1 MRLSDYVSV
10 EKCDSKTSTRIQLWI
25 VGICVISYLL
35 IVYSPTEMLLSYF
48 GYRGN
53 NGCTLYT
60 FLGVPCPA
68 CGMGRSLSVI
78 LHFNFADMF
87 YYNPSAVFV
96 YAFVFLLLALIL
108 ILSIFRY
115 RLILKSKLLK
125 LWLIPVLV
133 LIIIWVLNIL
143 YGHHEHLYN

>member
-10 EKCDSKTSTRIQLWI
+10 EKCDLKTSTRIQLWI

-35 IVYSPTEMLLSYF
+35 IAYSPTEALLSYF
-48 GYRGN
+48 GYKGN

-68 CGMGRSLSVI
+68 CGMGRSLSVV
-78 LHFNFADMF
+78 LHFHFENMF

-96 YAFVFLLLALIL
+96 YTFVFFLLILIL
-108 ILSIFRY
+108 ILSLFRY
-115 RLILKSKLLK
+115 RLMLKPKLLK
-125 LWLIPVLV
+125 LWYIAV
-133 LIIIWVLNIL
+133 LILIIVWVLNIL
-143 YGHHEHLYN
+143 YGHHEHL